1 MKTLKYI
8 LLAIVALVGF
18 AACSDDDTE
27 SANGINGYGVYFP
40 IDAPAKQTISQGQET
55 VYIPVMRSLST
66 GELST
71 RVLFTPGEG
80 SADIF
85 TINPNVHFADG
96 ETTANVEIT
105 FSFRDIE
112 AGVSYPMTLSLADG
126 DHSTAYGA
134 AQYTFSILYDP
145 WTLLSEKAIWQDD
158 IIGGMFGF
166 KGFPTTEADLYESP
180 LKKGLYRLGNVYSA
194 EFVAAMVGASP
205 SQVAGNVRE
214 GYIII
219 DASNPD
225 KVIIEPSDIGFML
238 DPGYGWMSIASL
250 CSEFFNVSPEESLYG
265 TLKDNVITF
274 PKEGLLLNL
283 PDYNGGGWYYTNNSG
298 KTRIVLPGGSVLDP
312 IVEAT
317 FEGIYTNV
325 DGDASAIFNAEMN
338 LDAASFRYAMAEGD
352 ISEDA
357 DTIEEIKAGI
367 VDGTIASSTQNE
379 GGQFLVSLDNAGEFT
394 LVLVPY
400 SADGSIVGTAAAV
413 PFEYTSGGGVSPSQF
428 AAEISVTDID
438 ETMVNIGITPNAD
451 NLLYFWEILPT
462 EDYNTV
468 LAEGEYKTIGEYFQD
483 YINYLVQVVYPQQ
496 GVSVT
501 VPQVVESLAVKGAVE
516 PQLIENLDPDTE
528 YTVFAYCIN
537 KSTAAPRSAMSIV
550 TFKTKAV
557 GELDPDYAA
566 WLGTWTVTS
575 TRTEQSSAPQSFDIE
590 VSLKRSNSLLNITG
604 WGQTPVNDNALYA
617 IWQKNPQTQQAV
629 IGIPE
634 QATNEQQNTSYGLG
648 TVCFFARFYGTIG
661 DYTGYIA
668 WASGQ
673 DIALLGTL
681 SGNDSGQLF
690 GGTGTQDDNSEV
702 EFTGADYFLFLN
714 DGSGLLNWRDQN
726 TAVGPFTLVKKAGA
740 ATSSKSRTKSGKFS
754 IPTRNLTPRMNVTA
768 KMERAMYMKKMNLVE
783 RR

>member
-18 AACSDDDTE
+18 TACSDDDTE

-40 IDAPAKQTISQGQET
+40 IDAPAKLKISQGQET
-55 VYIPVMRSLST
+55 VYVPVMRSLST

-71 RVLFTPGEG
+71 RVLFTPGEE

-85 TINPNVHFADG
+85 TVNPNVHFADG
-96 ETTANVEIT
+96 ETTAQVEIS

-112 AGVSYPMTLSLADG
+112 AGVPYPMTLSLADG

-250 CSEFFNVSPEESLYG
+250 CSEFFDVSPEESQYG

-338 LDAASFRYAMAEGD
+338 PDAASFRYVMTEGD

-367 VDGTIASSTQNE
+367 VDGTIASKTLNK

-400 SADGSIVGTAAAV
+400 SADGSIIGTAAAV
-413 PFEYTSGGGVSPSQF
+413 PFEYTSGGGISPSQF
-428 AAEISVTDID
+428 AAEIAVTDID
-438 ETMVNIGITPNAD
+438 ETMVNIGVTPNAD

-462 EDYNTV
+462 EEYNSV
-468 LAEGEYKTIGEYFQD
+468 LAEGYETIGDYFQD

-496 GVSVT
+496 GVNVT
-501 VPQVVESLAVKGAVE
+501 VAQVVESLAVKGAVE

-550 TFKTKAV
+550 TFKTAAV

-575 TRTEQSSAPQSFDIE
+575 TRTEQTEVMQTYEIK
-590 VSLKRSNSLLNITG
+590 VSLKRSNSLLSITG

-617 IWQKNPQTQQAV
+617 IWQKNKETQQAI

-634 QATNEQQNTSYGLG
+634 QATSEQQNTQYGPG
-648 TVCFFARFYGTIG
+648 TVCFFARCYDTQN
-661 DYTGYIA
+661 GYMA
-668 WASGQ
+668 WGSGE
-673 DIALLGTL
+673 DIALYGVL
-681 SGNDSGQLF
+681 SGDGNGQLI
-690 GGTGTQDDNSEV
+690 GGSGLLNDNVTEIP
-702 EFTGADYFLFLN
+702 FTGADYFLFLN
-714 DGSGLLNWRDQN
+714 DGSGILAWGRDY
-726 TAVGPFTLVKKAGA
+726 AVGPFTLVKKADA
-740 ATSSKSRTKSGKFS
+740 AASSKSRAKSGKFS
-754 IPTRNLTPRMNVTA
+754 IPTRNLTPHMNVTA